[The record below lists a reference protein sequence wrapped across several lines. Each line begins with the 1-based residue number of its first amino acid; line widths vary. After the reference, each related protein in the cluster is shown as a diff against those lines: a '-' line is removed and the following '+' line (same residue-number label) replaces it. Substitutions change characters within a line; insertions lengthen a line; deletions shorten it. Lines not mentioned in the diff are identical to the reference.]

1 LEEGVAYMLKR
12 AIPVLRVSEAA
23 QAEQFYCAGLGF
35 EKRFSYRADPAR
47 ADPCYIGLARDGA
60 VLHVSS
66 FSGDG
71 VAGGVVNL
79 LVDDV
84 DALHVELQSRGVPVA
99 LPPTDQTW
107 GNREM
112 YVKDADGNT
121 LRFIQ
126 EV

>member
-1 LEEGVAYMLKR
+1 MIKL
-12 AIPVLRVSEAA
+12 AIPVLHVTDAKHAA
-23 QAEQFYCAGLGF
+23 QFYCAGLGF
-35 EKRFSYRADPAR
+35 EKRFEYHADPQLR
-47 ADPCYIGLARDGA
+47 NPCYIGLARDGV

-71 VAGGVVNL
+71 VAGGVACL

-84 DALHVELQSRGVPVA
+84 DALHAQLVSRGVPIA
-99 LPPTDQTW
+99 MPPTDQTW

-121 LRFIQ
+121 LRFIC
-126 EV
+126 EG

>member
-1 LEEGVAYMLKR
+1 MLH
-12 AIPVLRVSEAA
+12 VSDAA
-23 QAEQFYCAGLGF
+23 QAEHFFCAGLGF
-35 EKRFSYRADPAR
+35 EKRFEHRADKAL
-47 ADPCYIGLARDGA
+47 ADPSYKGLARDG
-60 VLHVSS
+60 VMLHVSS
-66 FSGDG
+66 FGGDG

-84 DALHVELQSRGVPVA
+84 DALHDEFRSRGVPIA
-99 LPPTDQTW
+99 MPPTDQTW

-126 EV
+126 EG

>member
-1 LEEGVAYMLKR
+1 MIKR
-12 AIPVLRVSEAA
+12 AIPVLRVSDAQDAA
-23 QAEQFYCAGLGF
+23 QFYCASLGF
-35 EKRFSYRADPAR
+35 EKRFEYHADPMLKN
-47 ADPCYIGLARDGA
+47 PCYIGLARDGV

-71 VAGGVVNL
+71 TAGGCAIL

-84 DALHVELQSRGVPVA
+84 DALHDEFVSRNVPIA

-121 LRFIQ
+121 LRFIR
-126 EV
+126 EG